1 MTFLADVKKVLRI
14 SSSAY
19 DTEINNLISS
29 AQEDLKIF
37 SIVPEKVVDTDPL
50 VRNAIITYVKAQ
62 FGWDNPDAEKLMT
75 SYESQKAAL
84 ALVRKYNGYTITFSV
99 TSSGALADALIE
111 FQGLKKITNASGQAV
126 FLGVQPNQNQK
137 YVVSKENYTTV
148 NGEVDVS
155 VDATVSVAMVV
166 V

>member
-14 SSSAY
+14 SSSAF
-19 DTEINNLISS
+19 DTEISNLISA

-75 SYESQKAAL
+75 SYESQKSAL

-99 TSSGALADALIE
+99 TSSGALADATVE
-111 FQGLKKITNASGQAV
+111 FQGQKRITNASGQAV

-137 YVVSKENYTTV
+137 YVVTKENYTTV

-155 VDATVSVAMVV
+155 ADATVSVAMVV
-166 V
+166 S

>member
-1 MTFLADVKKVLRI
+1 LTFLADVKKVLRI
-14 SSSAY
+14 TSSAY
-19 DTEINNLISS
+19 DTEVSNLISA

-62 FGWDNPDAEKLMT
+62 FGWDNPDSEKLMT
-75 SYESQKAAL
+75 SYESQKSAL

-99 TSSGALADALIE
+99 TSSGALADATVE
-111 FQGLKKITNASGQAV
+111 FQGQKRITNSSGQAV

-137 YVVSKENYTTV
+137 YVVSKENFTTV
-148 NGEVDVS
+148 TGEVDVS
-155 VDATVSVAMVV
+155 ADATVNVAMVV
-166 V
+166 S

>member
-1 MTFLADVKKVLRI
+1 LTFLADVKKVLRI
-14 SSSAY
+14 SSTAY
-19 DTEINNLISS
+19 DTEVSNLIS
-29 AQEDLKIF
+29 AAEEDLKIF
-37 SIVPEKVVDTDPL
+37 SIVPQKVVNTDPL

-75 SYESQKAAL
+75 SYESQKSAL

-99 TSSGALADALIE
+99 TSSGALEDATVE
-111 FQGLKKITNASGQAV
+111 FQGQKKITNASGQAV

-137 YVVSKENYTTV
+137 YVVTKENFTTV

-155 VDATVSVAMVV
+155 ADATVSVVMV
-166 V
+166 

>member
-1 MTFLADVKKVLRI
+1 MPFIDDVKKVLRI
-14 SSSAY
+14 SSSAF

-75 SYESQKAAL
+75 SYESQKSAL

-99 TSSGALADALIE
+99 TSSGALADATVE
-111 FQGLKKITNASGQAV
+111 FQGQKRITNASGQAV

-137 YVVSKENYTTV
+137 YVVTKENYTTV
-148 NGEVDVS
+148 TGEVDVS
-155 VDATVSVAMVV
+155 ADATVNVV
-166 V
+166 VS

>member
-1 MTFLADVKKVLRI
+1 MAFIDDVKKVLRI

-19 DTEINNLISS
+19 DTEISNLISA

-75 SYESQKAAL
+75 SYESQKSAL

-99 TSSGALADALIE
+99 TSSGALADATVE
-111 FQGLKKITNASGQAV
+111 FQGQKKITNASGQAV

-148 NGEVDVS
+148 TGEVDVS
-155 VDATVSVAMVV
+155 ADATVSVAMVV
-166 V
+166 S

>member
-19 DTEINNLISS
+19 DTEISNLISA

-75 SYESQKAAL
+75 SYESQKSAL

-99 TSSGALADALIE
+99 TSSGALADATVE
-111 FQGLKKITNASGQAV
+111 FQGQKRITNASGQAV

-155 VDATVSVAMVV
+155 VDATVNVAMVV
-166 V
+166 S

>member
-14 SSSAY
+14 SSSAF
-19 DTEINNLISS
+19 DTEINNLIS
-29 AQEDLKIF
+29 AAEEDLKIF

-75 SYESQKAAL
+75 SYESQKSAL

-99 TSSGALADALIE
+99 TSSGALADATVE
-111 FQGLKKITNASGQAV
+111 FQGQKRITNASGQAV

-137 YVVSKENYTTV
+137 YVVTKENYTTV

-155 VDATVSVAMVV
+155 ADATVSVAMVV
-166 V
+166 S

>member
-1 MTFLADVKKVLRI
+1 MAFVDDVKKVLRI
-14 SSSAY
+14 SSSAF
-19 DTEINNLISS
+19 DTEINNLISA

-37 SIVPEKVVDTDPL
+37 SIVPEKVLDTDPL

-62 FGWDNPDAEKLMT
+62 FGWDNPDSEKLMT
-75 SYESQKAAL
+75 SYESQKSAL

-99 TSSGALADALIE
+99 TSSGALADATVE
-111 FQGLKKITNASGQAV
+111 FQGQKKITNVSGQAV
-126 FLGVQPNQNQK
+126 FLGVQANQNQK

-166 V
+166 S

>member
-14 SSSAY
+14 SSSAF
-19 DTEINNLISS
+19 DTEISNLIS
-29 AQEDLKIF
+29 AAEEDLKIF

-62 FGWDNPDAEKLMT
+62 FGWDNPDSEKLMA
-75 SYESQKAAL
+75 SYASQKSAL

-99 TSSGALADALIE
+99 TSSGALADATVE
-111 FQGLKKITNASGQAV
+111 FQGQKRITNASGQAV

-137 YVVSKENYTTV
+137 YVVTKENYTTV

-155 VDATVSVAMVV
+155 ADATVSVAMVV
-166 V
+166 S

>member
-14 SSSAY
+14 SSSAF
-19 DTEINNLISS
+19 DTEINNLIS
-29 AQEDLKIF
+29 AAEEDLKIF

-75 SYESQKAAL
+75 SYESQKSAL

-99 TSSGALADALIE
+99 TSSGALADATVE
-111 FQGLKKITNASGQAV
+111 FQGQKRITNASGQAV

-155 VDATVSVAMVV
+155 ADATVSVAMVV
-166 V
+166 S

>member
-14 SSSAY
+14 SSSAF
-19 DTEINNLISS
+19 DTEISNLISA

-75 SYESQKAAL
+75 SYESQKSAL

-99 TSSGALADALIE
+99 TSSGALADATVE
-111 FQGLKKITNASGQAV
+111 FQGQKKITNASGQAV
-126 FLGVQPNQNQK
+126 FLGVQANQNQK

-148 NGEVDVS
+148 TGEVDVS
-155 VDATVSVAMVV
+155 ADATVSVAMVV
-166 V
+166 S

>member
-1 MTFLADVKKVLRI
+1 MAFLDDVKKVLRI
-14 SSSAY
+14 SSSAF
-19 DTEINNLISS
+19 DTEINNLISA

-75 SYESQKAAL
+75 SYESQKSAL

-99 TSSGALADALIE
+99 TSSGALADATVE
-111 FQGLKKITNASGQAV
+111 FQGQKKITNSSGQAV
-126 FLGVQPNQNQK
+126 FLGVQANQNQK
-137 YVVSKENYTTV
+137 YVVLKENYTTV

-166 V
+166 S

>member
-1 MTFLADVKKVLRI
+1 MAFIDDVKKVLRI
-14 SSSAY
+14 SSSAF
-19 DTEINNLISS
+19 DTEISNLISA

-75 SYESQKAAL
+75 SYESQKSAL

-99 TSSGALADALIE
+99 TSSGALADATVE
-111 FQGLKKITNASGQAV
+111 FQGQKRITNASGQAV

-137 YVVSKENYTTV
+137 YVVTKENYTTV

-155 VDATVSVAMVV
+155 ADATVSVAMVV
-166 V
+166 S

>member
-14 SSSAY
+14 SSSAF
-19 DTEINNLISS
+19 DTEISNLISA

-75 SYESQKAAL
+75 SYESQKSAL

-99 TSSGALADALIE
+99 TSSGALADATVE
-111 FQGLKKITNASGQAV
+111 FQGQKRITNASGQAV

-155 VDATVSVAMVV
+155 VDATVNVAMVV
-166 V
+166 S

>member
-14 SSSAY
+14 SSSAF
-19 DTEINNLISS
+19 DTEINNLISA

-50 VRNAIITYVKAQ
+50 VRNAILTYVKAS
-62 FGWDNPDAEKLMT
+62 FGWDNPDSEKLMA
-75 SYESQKAAL
+75 SYASQKAAL

-99 TSSGALADALIE
+99 TSSGALADATVD
-111 FQGLKKITNASGQAV
+111 FQGKKQITNSSGQTV
-126 FLGVQPNQNQK
+126 FLGVQANQNQK
-137 YVVSKENYTTV
+137 YTVTKENYTTV

-155 VDATVSVAMVV
+155 ADATVSVSMVV
-166 V
+166 S

>member
-14 SSSAY
+14 SSSAF
-19 DTEINNLISS
+19 DTEINNLIS
-29 AQEDLKIF
+29 AAEEDLKIF

-75 SYESQKAAL
+75 SYESQKSAL

-99 TSSGALADALIE
+99 TSSGALADATVE
-111 FQGLKKITNASGQAV
+111 FQGQKRITNASGQAV

-155 VDATVSVAMVV
+155 VDATVNVAMVV
-166 V
+166 S

>member
-1 MTFLADVKKVLRI
+1 MAFIDDAKKVLRI
-14 SSSAY
+14 SSAAF
-19 DTEINNLISS
+19 DTEINNLISA

-50 VRNAIITYVKAQ
+50 VRNAILTYVKAS
-62 FGWDNPDAEKLMT
+62 FGWDNPDSEKLMA
-75 SYESQKAAL
+75 SYASQKSAL

-99 TSSGALADALIE
+99 TSSGALADATVE
-111 FQGLKKITNASGQAV
+111 FQGKKQITNASGQTV

-137 YVVSKENYTTV
+137 YIVTKENYTTV

-155 VDATVSVAMVV
+155 ADATVSVAMVV
-166 V
+166 S

>member
-1 MTFLADVKKVLRI
+1 MAFIDDVKKVLRI
-14 SSSAY
+14 SSSAF
-19 DTEINNLISS
+19 DTEISNLISA

-75 SYESQKAAL
+75 SYESQKSAL

-99 TSSGALADALIE
+99 TSSGALADATVE
-111 FQGLKKITNASGQAV
+111 FQGQKQITNSSGQAV

-137 YVVSKENYTTV
+137 YVVSKETYTTV

-155 VDATVSVAMVV
+155 VDATVNVAMVV
-166 V
+166 S

>member
-14 SSSAY
+14 SSSAF
-19 DTEINNLISS
+19 DTEISNLISA

-75 SYESQKAAL
+75 SYESQKSAL

-99 TSSGALADALIE
+99 TSSGALADATVE
-111 FQGLKKITNASGQAV
+111 FQGQKRITNASGQAV

-155 VDATVSVAMVV
+155 ADATVSVAMVV
-166 V
+166 S

>member
-14 SSSAY
+14 SSSAF
-19 DTEINNLISS
+19 DTEISNLISA

-75 SYESQKAAL
+75 SYESQKSAL

-99 TSSGALADALIE
+99 TSSGALADATVE
-111 FQGLKKITNASGQAV
+111 FQGQKKITNASGQAV

-137 YVVSKENYTTV
+137 YVVTKENYTTV
-148 NGEVDVS
+148 TGEVDVS
-155 VDATVSVAMVV
+155 VDATVNVAMVV